1 MPVPVRIHTTP
12 GQKGGCGWSG
22 EMMRVTVLRPEAEPA
37 PHHKTIAPTQLALQ
51 STPKACS
58 FFIMIVPRAGATPG
72 RSLPSTHPSKRY
84 RWYR

>member
-37 PHHKTIAPTQLALQ
+37 PHHITIAPTQLALQ
-51 STPKACS
+51 STPKA
-58 FFIMIVPRAGATPG
+58 
-72 RSLPSTHPSKRY
+72 
-84 RWYR
+84 